1 MTCEKNT
8 VTRTNFASR
17 LLNKAMSERKTGE
30 FKKPEITVTTV
41 TATESFAPAAGSAPA
56 APEAVATK

>member
-8 VTRTNFASR
+8 VSRSNFASR

-30 FKKPEITVTTV
+30 FKKPEIS
-41 TATESFAPAAGSAPA
+41 ASESFAPPA
-56 APEAVATK
+56 AVQTAQEAVGASK

>member
-8 VTRTNFASR
+8 VTRSNFASR

-30 FKKPEITVTTV
+30 NKKPEI
-41 TATESFAPAAGSAPA
+41 APQESFAPPA
-56 APEAVATK
+56 AVQTAQEVITTK

>member
-8 VTRTNFASR
+8 VTRSNFASR

-30 FKKPEITVTTV
+30 FKKPEI
-41 TATESFAPAAGSAPA
+41 ANTESFAPPA
-56 APEAVATK
+56 AAQAAQEAVATK